1 MTDSGGFARHPGVFA
16 VDSAEEACLDDRWAA
31 LYQET
36 RPILFRAAALMVGG
50 AEAEEVVQEAFE
62 RAMRYRGFFEEVREP
77 LAWLRTA
84 TARRALGRLRRRRL
98 WERLRVR
105 LPAYDSVEPWE
116 RAALA
121 IALAGL
127 VPRDRIAVVLRYYQD
142 ATYEEIADSLGIAA
156 SSVGPVLTRARAK
169 IREALT

>member
-62 RAMRYRGFFEEVREP
+62 RAMRNRGFFAEVREP

-84 TARRALGRLRRRRL
+84 TARRALSRLRRRRL
-98 WERLRVR
+98 WEQLRVR
-105 LPAYDSVEPWE
+105 MPAHESVEPWE

-121 IALAGL
+121 VALASL
-127 VPRDRIAVVLRYYQD
+127 VPRDRVALVLRYYQD
-142 ATYEEIADSLGIAA
+142 ATYDEIADSLGIAA
-156 SSVGPVLTRARAK
+156 SSVGPLLTRARAK
-169 IREALT
+169 IRETLT

>member
-62 RAMRYRGFFEEVREP
+62 RAMRNRGFFAEVREP

-84 TARRALGRLRRRRL
+84 TARRALSRLRRRRL
-98 WERLRVR
+98 WEQLRVGM
-105 LPAYDSVEPWE
+105 PAHESVEPWE

-121 IALAGL
+121 VALASL
-127 VPRDRIAVVLRYYQD
+127 VPRDRVALVLRYYQD
-142 ATYEEIADSLGIAA
+142 ATYDEIADSLGIAA
-156 SSVGPVLTRARAK
+156 SSVGPLLTRARAK